1 MDAKGS
7 NYTKVGI
14 FVTLGLVVAG
24 ALVFVIGDE
33 RHMFNRKV
41 VLHTQFHDVGGLRT
55 GSPVRMGGV
64 NVGQVTAVRFSNDPH
79 DPDLHVDLE
88 IVDDALVRVRR
99 NSVAVVASKGLL
111 GDKALD
117 ITIGDPSQP
126 SLHNGDT
133 IRGQDSD
140 EIGNAI
146 RNATGLLDR
155 ANTVMDNIVAATR
168 PLGNEQLGNDIIA
181 LAHDLRTVMNQVATG
196 NGTVGRLLR
205 DDAMANQVAGTLASA
220 QQTMREMQG
229 TMSQVQAMAH
239 DARTGH
245 GLVHALIYD
254 EAGAHA
260 VTQMGNAAN
269 ELAAITHDVRAGNGG
284 LHNIIYGTDSS
295 DAVANINQATA
306 GLRDIVRDVQ
316 HGRGTIGALLVD
328 PSLYDDLKSL
338 VGNVQRN
345 DILRAMVRYSI
356 HANERAGQPT
366 VTAQP
371 ESGASDAPANPPP
384 TSSAAP

>member
-14 FVTLGLVVAG
+14 FVTLGLVVAA
-24 ALVFVIGDE
+24 ALIFVIGDE

-41 VLHTQFHDVGGLRT
+41 ILHTQFHDVGGLRA

-64 NVGQVTAVRFSNDPH
+64 NVGQVLAVRFSNDPH
-79 DPDLHVDLE
+79 DPDLHVDME
-88 IVDDALVRVRR
+88 VVDDALVRIRR
-99 NSVAVVASKGLL
+99 NSVAVIASKGLL

-117 ITIGDPSQP
+117 ISIGDPRQP
-126 SLHNGDT
+126 QLHNGDT
-133 IRGQDSD
+133 LRGNDTD

-155 ANTVMDNIVAATR
+155 ANTVMDAIVTATR
-168 PLGNEQLGNDIIA
+168 PLANEQLGNDIIA
-181 LAHDLRTVMNQVATG
+181 LAHDLRSITSQVATG
-196 NGTVGRLLR
+196 NGTVGRMLR
-205 DDAMANQVAGTLASA
+205 DDQMANEIQGTLAAA
-220 QQTMREMQG
+220 QQTMRELQG
-229 TMSQVQAMAH
+229 TAGQVNSMAH
-239 DARTGH
+239 DARTGN

-254 EAGAHA
+254 PAGAHA
-260 VTQMGNAAN
+260 VEQMGNAAN
-269 ELAAITHDVRAGNGG
+269 EFAGIAHDVRSGNGG

-295 DAVANINQATA
+295 EAVANVNQATA
-306 GLRDIVRDVQ
+306 GLRDIIHDIQR
-316 HGRGTIGALLVD
+316 GRGTIGALLVD

-366 VTAQP
+366 VTAEP
-371 ESGASDAPANPPP
+371 EG
-384 TSSAAP
+384 SAAPTTNSASSAP